1 MAQRTELNCIR
12 AVLQEQGRTQ
22 TWLANRLGLAF
33 ATVNGWC
40 NNRGQPYLTDLVR
53 AAELLEVAP
62 ADLIVDGTKKERGL
76 TADRQTSLQVA

>member
-1 MAQRTELNCIR
+1 MAEKTELNRVR
-12 AVLQEQGRTQ
+12 AVLKEQGRTQ
-22 TWLANRLGLAF
+22 TWLADRLGLAF

-40 NNRGQPYLTDLVR
+40 NNRNQPYLTDLVR

-76 TADRQTSLQVA
+76 TIERQTHLQFT

>member
-1 MAQRTELNCIR
+1 MAERTELNRVR
-12 AVLQEQGRTQ
+12 AVLKEQGRTQ
-22 TWLANRLGLAF
+22 TWLADRLGLAF

-40 NNRGQPYLTDLVR
+40 NNRNQPYLTDLIR

-76 TADRQTSLQVA
+76 TIERQPPLQFA

>member
-1 MAQRTELNCIR
+1 MSQRTEINRIR

-76 TADRQTSLQVA
+76 TANHQTSSIFA